1 MPRPLLF
8 MSGDFDDPRAS
19 DSHEH
24 ADRIIQDILD
34 NTRSTDEI
42 SPSGQL
48 VNFIERYHRRRRL
61 ENPATQELPDM
72 TSESD
77 PEGQQGNRGAHS
89 RSPLFV
95 LPPQP
100 TQPAVPLPLPRER
113 SSRIA
118 GMNARRARP
127 RLPPSDRYLERQ
139 RERQTEPS
147 GENNVAA
154 SRGPMRGLDE
164 LRAATRELNEAS
176 SNLLQDAGRQLE
188 LASSTL
194 RGFLHEPGDRDSSLR
209 NSEYP
214 GEGNRRVKRRKLD
227 TDKLGDGFTGFKYGR
242 YGQVEPGK
250 LKMEIVSCDGGI
262 FDEPSIRGD
271 FAAENVL
278 RNDATVYC
286 TKSNRCNLVL
296 RHQGSTVFSLK
307 ELIIKAPH
315 TGYTAPVQ
323 EGMVF
328 ISMTSDDL
336 LARTAQYQIQY
347 SPPRD
352 RRSASERSNEL
363 PPIRSIRHLDDSQ
376 MTPAQAAEA
385 RSRIHD
391 DGSMTVAQARARRL
405 YDIGLRDDDCDYRT
419 AQIPSDFTT
428 NAPPFQVT
436 TECSDSED
444 DDATARQRHRSL
456 HRLMGASLR
465 FEDSDSDNSGQ
476 LLLPED
482 IDYSS
487 PLSPGITR
495 RETASNITL
504 SEAAEAS
511 QIATQEAVRAVG
523 GELMAPHARFFIE
536 RDKSKCTVR
545 FDPPVSGRFILL
557 KMWSP
562 HHSPSG
568 NIDIQSVVAKGFAG
582 PRFFPAVTMR

>member
-1 MPRPLLF
+1 SGNFDNPR
-8 MSGDFDDPRAS
+8 DS

-24 ADRIIQDILD
+24 ADRIILDILD
-34 NTRSTDEI
+34 NTRSADEI

-48 VNFIERYHRRRRL
+48 YNFIERYHRRRQL

-77 PEGQQGNRGAHS
+77 PERQQRNRESHG

-100 TQPAVPLPLPRER
+100 TQPADPSPRER
-113 SSRIA
+113 TTSRTT
-118 GMNARRARP
+118 GMSARRARP
-127 RLPPSDRYLERQ
+127 RMLPSDRYLERQ
-139 RERQTEPS
+139 RELS
-147 GENNVAA
+147 GDNNVAA
-154 SRGPMRGLDE
+154 SRNGMRGLDE

-194 RGFLHEPGDRDSSLR
+194 RGFLHEPGDRDSPSR
-209 NSEYP
+209 DSEYP
-214 GEGNRRVKRRKLD
+214 GEGETNRRVKRRKLD
-227 TDKLGDGFTGFKYGR
+227 TDKLDGFTGFKYGK

-278 RNDATVYC
+278 KNDTTVYC

-296 RHQGSTVFSLK
+296 RHQGATVFSLK

-352 RRSASERSNEL
+352 RRSASELSNEL
-363 PPIRSIRHLDDSQ
+363 PPILSIRH
-376 MTPAQAAEA
+376 
-385 RSRIHD
+385 HD
-391 DGSMTVAQARARRL
+391 DGSMTAAQARARRL
-405 YDIGLRDDDCDYRT
+405 YDIGLRDEDCDYRT

-444 DDATARQRHRSL
+444 DVSSARQRHRSL
-456 HRLMGASLR
+456 HRLMGAGLR
-465 FEDSDSDNSGQ
+465 FEDSDSDDSDQTQG
-476 LLLPED
+476 LRRELG
-482 IDYSS
+482 DYSGPHS
-487 PLSPGITR
+487 PRITR

>member
-1 MPRPLLF
+1 
-8 MSGDFDDPRAS
+8 
-19 DSHEH
+19 
-24 ADRIIQDILD
+24 
-34 NTRSTDEI
+34 
-42 SPSGQL
+42 
-48 VNFIERYHRRRRL
+48 
-61 ENPATQELPDM
+61 M

-77 PEGQQGNRGAHS
+77 PERQQRNRESHG

-100 TQPAVPLPLPRER
+100 TQPADPSPRER
-113 SSRIA
+113 TTSRTT
-118 GMNARRARP
+118 GMSARRARP
-127 RLPPSDRYLERQ
+127 RMLPSDRYLERQ
-139 RERQTEPS
+139 RELS
-147 GENNVAA
+147 GDNNVAA
-154 SRGPMRGLDE
+154 SRNGMRGLDE

-194 RGFLHEPGDRDSSLR
+194 RGFLHEPGDRDSPSR
-209 NSEYP
+209 DSEYP
-214 GEGNRRVKRRKLD
+214 GEGETNRRVKRRKLD
-227 TDKLGDGFTGFKYGR
+227 TDKLDDGFTGFKYGK

-278 RNDATVYC
+278 KNDTTVYC

-296 RHQGSTVFSLK
+296 RHQGATVFSLK

-352 RRSASERSNEL
+352 RRSASELSNEL
-363 PPIRSIRHLDDSQ
+363 PPILSIRH
-376 MTPAQAAEA
+376 
-385 RSRIHD
+385 HD
-391 DGSMTVAQARARRL
+391 DGSMTAAQARARRL
-405 YDIGLRDDDCDYRT
+405 YDIGLRDEDCDYRT

-444 DDATARQRHRSL
+444 DVSSARQRHRSL
-456 HRLMGASLR
+456 HRLMGAGST
-465 FEDSDSDNSGQ
+465 S
-476 LLLPED
+476 
-482 IDYSS
+482 
-487 PLSPGITR
+487 
-495 RETASNITL
+495 
-504 SEAAEAS
+504 
-511 QIATQEAVRAVG
+511 
-523 GELMAPHARFFIE
+523 
-536 RDKSKCTVR
+536 
-545 FDPPVSGRFILL
+545 
-557 KMWSP
+557 
-562 HHSPSG
+562 
-568 NIDIQSVVAKGFAG
+568 
-582 PRFFPAVTMR
+582 